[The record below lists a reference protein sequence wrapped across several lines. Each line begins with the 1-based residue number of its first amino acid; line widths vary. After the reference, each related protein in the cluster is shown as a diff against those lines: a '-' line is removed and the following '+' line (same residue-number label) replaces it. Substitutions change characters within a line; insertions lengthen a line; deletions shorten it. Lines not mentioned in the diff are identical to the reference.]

1 MKTTQTQT
9 ILTNVKLLDQ
19 NRYESG
25 AVALWMSTVQNNCY
39 IVETRNA
46 DIQYHVMFGMSS
58 AKSVFRH
65 YKKLAKY
72 QS

>member
-1 MKTTQTQT
+1 MKTTQTNL
-9 ILTNVKLLDQ
+9 INVKLLDQ

-46 DIQYHVMFGMSS
+46 DTQYHVMFEMSS

>member
-1 MKTTQTQT
+1 MSITESQTKLQ
-9 ILTNVKLLDQ
+9 NVKLLDQ
-19 NRYESG
+19 NRYASG

-39 IVETRNA
+39 IVETTNA
-46 DIQYHVMFGMSS
+46 DIQYHVIFGMSS

-65 YKKLAKY
+65 YKKLEKY